1 MSGLVLR
8 PPAHRITGDPSAI
21 VSRYWLLAQVSEY
34 QVPLR
39 VAGAC
44 VLGRGCG
51 VSGLY
56 RQSGMPQTVCWVGWF
71 AIRSGI
77 RRQGLGRNTMYAL
90 IDFAKGIQ
98 AKELWFIRV
107 RRMTLQSTFTRVSA
121 SNFWA
126 ALLSGRLGELWMI
139 RTSY

>member
-1 MSGLVLR
+1 
-8 PPAHRITGDPSAI
+8 
-21 VSRYWLLAQVSEY
+21 
-34 QVPLR
+34 
-39 VAGAC
+39 
-44 VLGRGCG
+44 
-51 VSGLY
+51 
-56 RQSGMPQTVCWVGWF
+56 
-71 AIRSGI
+71 
-77 RRQGLGRNTMYAL
+77 MYAL